1 MDTARADALINRI
14 RERAA
19 DPASRVD
26 ERPSELWASVTT
38 QSLGGLLGMGRSVAQ
53 DLARLL
59 RDGPDE
65 RITARAGELERS
77 MTTPAERPLPA
88 PSSPEQL
95 DAAERRL
102 GFALP
107 PLLRRLYAEVASGGF
122 GPGPG
127 ILGTREGWRN
137 DHGKTIEDLY
147 AEMREAVGENPRWI
161 WPAGLLPIIDHSGV
175 YACVDASAAPYRVV
189 EFDFE
194 ELDDEGHDGGW
205 SRAFTDVAPAFEGW
219 LAEWAAKPTVAERE
233 TARQEE
239 VRATMTS
246 VPEVTRAYWLS
257 MTPEQRAAQG
267 LPEKGWGRAL
277 FGDAWGDDP
286 RDGSGEA

>member
-1 MDTARADALINRI
+1 MDTDRADALINRI

-38 QSLGGLLGMGRSVAQ
+38 QGLGGLLGMSRSLAQ
-53 DLARLL
+53 DLGRLL

-65 RITARAGELERS
+65 RITARADALERS

-88 PSSPEQL
+88 PASPEQL

-107 PLLRRLYAEVASGGF
+107 PLLRRLYAEVANGGF

-127 ILGTREGWRN
+127 ILGTSGGWRN
-137 DHGKTIEDLY
+137 DHGKTIEDLH
-147 AEMREAVGENPRWI
+147 AEMLEAVGENPRWT
-161 WPAGLLPIIDHSGV
+161 WPAGLLPIVDRSGV
-175 YACVDASAAPYRVV
+175 YACVDASTAPHRVV

-194 ELDDEGHDGGW
+194 ELDDEGRDGGW
-205 SRAFTDVAPAFEGW
+205 SRAFSNVAPAFEGW

-239 VRATMTS
+239 ARATMTS

-257 MTPEQRAAQG
+257 MTPEQRARHG
-267 LPEKGWGRAL
+267 LPERGWGRAL